1 MEKAGLSTV
10 DSLALAFCV
19 HLMYRPPVADHG
31 HENQEKPW
39 SSRSRFGGAS
49 GKEKRN
55 ETA

>member
-1 MEKAGLSTV
+1 MSTV
-10 DSLALAFCV
+10 DSLALAFAV
-19 HLMYRPPVADHG
+19 HLMYRPSVADHG